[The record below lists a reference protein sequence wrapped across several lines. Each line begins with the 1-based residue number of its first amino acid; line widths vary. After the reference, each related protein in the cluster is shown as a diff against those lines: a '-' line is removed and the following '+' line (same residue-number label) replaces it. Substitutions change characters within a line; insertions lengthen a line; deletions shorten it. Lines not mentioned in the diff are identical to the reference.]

1 MNKLPDWI
9 KIKKCKKVYTK
20 DISGKENG
28 FLIDILNRNDDIFKG
43 REDEFFQQIYYSS
56 VYKNMFKGFHIHP
69 YKYDTVTCIFGL
81 ALLVFYPY
89 LISKDNLNTIID
101 LNDLIIIPIDNQNNI
116 LTISFPSKYPHGYF
130 GVSDISY
137 LLNYRNPAWN
147 PKDLFQYDYKCEGI
161 ETFLES
167 WVINNAIS

>member
-81 ALLVFYPY
+81 ALLVFYPHI
-89 LISKDNLNTIID
+89 ISKNNLNTIID
-101 LNDLIIIPIDNQNNI
+101 FNNLIIIPIDNQNNI

-147 PKDLFQYDYKCEGI
+147 PQDLFQYDYKCEGI

>member
-9 KIKKCKKVYTK
+9 KVKKCKKIYTK

-43 REDEFFQQIYYSS
+43 REDESFQQIYYSS

-101 LNDLIIIPIDNQNNI
+101 FNDLIIIPIDNQNNI

-147 PKDLFQYDYKCEGI
+147 PQDLFQYDYKCEGI

>member
-1 MNKLPDWI
+1 MNNLPDWI
-9 KIKKCKKVYTK
+9 KVKKCKKIYTK

-43 REDEFFQQIYYSS
+43 REDELFQQIYYSS

-69 YKYDTVTCIFGL
+69 YKYDTVTCIFGS

-89 LISKDNLNTIID
+89 LIAKDNLNTIID

-116 LTISFPSKYPHGYF
+116 LTIGFPSKYPHGYF

-147 PKDLFQYDYKCEGI
+147 PQDLFQYDYKYEGI
-161 ETFLES
+161 ETFLKS
-167 WVINNAIS
+167 WVIENAIS

>member
-1 MNKLPDWI
+1 MNKFPDWI
-9 KIKKCKKVYTK
+9 KIKKCKKLYTE

-28 FLIDILNRNDDIFKG
+28 FLIDILNRNDDIFKE
-43 REDEFFQQIYYSS
+43 RSHELFQQIYYSS

-81 ALLVFYPY
+81 ALLVFYPH
-89 LISKDNLNTIID
+89 LISKNNLNTIID
-101 LNDLIIIPIDNQNNI
+101 FNDLIIIPIDNQNNI

>member
-28 FLIDILNRNDDIFKG
+28 FLIDILNRNDDIFKE
-43 REDEFFQQIYYSS
+43 RDHELFQQIYYSS

-69 YKYDTVTCIFGL
+69 YKYDTVNCIFGS

-89 LISKDNLNTIID
+89 LISKNDLNTIID
-101 LNDLIIIPIDNQNNI
+101 FNDLIIIPIDNQNNI

-147 PKDLFQYDYKCEGI
+147 PQDLFQYDYKCEGI

>member
-1 MNKLPDWI
+1 MNNLPDWI
-9 KIKKCKKVYTK
+9 KVKKCKKIYTK

-43 REDEFFQQIYYSS
+43 REDELFQQIYYSS

-81 ALLVFYPY
+81 ALLVFYPH
-89 LISKDNLNTIID
+89 LISKNNLNTIID
-101 LNDLIIIPIDNQNNI
+101 FNDLIIIPIDNQNNI

-147 PKDLFQYDYKCEGI
+147 PQDLFQYDYKCEGI